1 MQREVQDGEGT
12 TWVCVQAYAG
22 LQAQGGEG
30 EEVKENAARVGG
42 EGDRFEVVCTPGGG
56 AQTVRLR
63 LPGGW
68 EESHSD
74 EELLREIE
82 AQRSAR

>member
-1 MQREVQDGEGT
+1 MQREVTDREGT
-12 TWVCVQAYAG
+12 RWVCVQAYAG
-22 LQAQGGEG
+22 LSQGGEAG
-30 EEVKENAARVGG
+30 GAPEEAARVGG
-42 EGDRFEVVCTPGGG
+42 EGGRFDVVCTPDGG

-68 EESHSD
+68 EDAYSD

-82 AQRSAR
+82 AGKSAG